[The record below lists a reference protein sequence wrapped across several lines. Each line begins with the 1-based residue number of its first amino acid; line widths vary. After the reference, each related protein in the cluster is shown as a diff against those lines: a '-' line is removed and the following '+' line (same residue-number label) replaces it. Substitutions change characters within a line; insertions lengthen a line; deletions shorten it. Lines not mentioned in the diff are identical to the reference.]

1 MPGGIAAAI
10 VTILMPFVLRKQG
23 VTVDRIAEVVATAS
37 IPYVWY
43 FVYSPVVDLGLRRR
57 TWVLLSSVTA
67 ALCCAG
73 ATLLAAR
80 SVALTTVLLFVGSA
94 LAGISSTAN
103 GALLSALAPDYRGR
117 ASGFLQ
123 AGNLGGGA
131 VGGGVA
137 IWLAGAVSLP
147 LLALGTMA
155 LVVAPSLA
163 ALLIRE
169 SAHEAPESHSAGGVF
184 GPLVHDLR
192 DLFRSSRLW
201 IGLAFFLSPVG
212 SAAVANLIS
221 SVGPDYRAPDSEV
234 LWVTGIAGGLLS
246 AAGAFLGGYICD
258 RMSRR
263 AAYSLAGGLSAVC
276 SLYMALARPTAFTF
290 GAGYSAYSVTSG
302 FAYAVFTALVLEVLG
317 SGRRA
322 AGTGYSMLVASGNF
336 PIIYMTW
343 LDGIGY
349 KHWGARGLMGVDSL
363 GNGAGAVLLLLFTWL
378 TRNVWHRTDQD
389 VLPDLPAA

>member
-23 VTVDRIAEVVATAS
+23 IPVDRIAEVVATAS

-43 FVYSPVVDLGLRRR
+43 FIYSPVVDLGLRRR
-57 TWVLLSSVTA
+57 SWVLLSSVTA
-67 ALCCAG
+67 AICCSG

-80 SVALTTVLLFVGSA
+80 SVALTTVLLFLASA
-94 LAGISSTAN
+94 FAGVSSTAN
-103 GALLSALAPDYRGR
+103 GALLSALAPSYRGR

-147 LLALGTMA
+147 SLALGSMA

-163 ALLIRE
+163 AMLIEE
-169 SAHEAPESHSAGGVF
+169 SAPGKAEARSFAAVF
-184 GPLVHDLR
+184 GTLIHDLR
-192 DLFRSSRLW
+192 LLFQSRQLW
-201 IGLAFFLSPVG
+201 IGLVFFLSPVG
-212 SAAVANLIS
+212 SAAVGNLIS
-221 SVGPDYRAPDSEV
+221 SVGPDYHAPDSEV

-258 RMSRR
+258 RMGRR

-276 SLYMALARPTAFTF
+276 SLYLAVAKPTALTF

-322 AGTGYSMLVASGNF
+322 AGTGYSVLVASGNF

-363 GNGAGAVLLLLFTWL
+363 GNGGGALLLLLFTWL
-378 TRNVWHRTDQD
+378 TRSIWRRSISQNEAV
-389 VLPDLPAA
+389 A